1 MGHSIT
7 LGKKRAWMPKPY
19 VVIGA
24 GLAGLTCAKRLTDKG
39 FPVLILE
46 SDSRIGGRLKTDII
60 DGFTIDH
67 GFQVYF
73 DAYPFAG
80 NILDHSA
87 LRLAKFEP
95 GAMIHH
101 EGVWKEVHKTHPLGM
116 AFDPMFTWGDKL
128 KLFPFSNMLS
138 KMSEKGL
145 WELDDRSAIP
155 WLRAEGFSEKFIEN
169 FIKPFFQG
177 IFLDRNVDVTAAM
190 LAKVWR
196 MLYRGNTCIPRQ
208 GIAAIPHQIAESI
221 PVDAFRLHSP
231 VSTLTRDGGLVR
243 SVQTSSGESIEVEAV
258 IVATD
263 AASAARIT
271 QRTIPHAF
279 RSCTT
284 AYFSSTELPTDSKL
298 LHVSTDPKLQTIHA
312 CVLSNVA
319 EQLAPANKHLI
330 QATVL
335 GADNTN
341 PRYLANAIKYEMAG
355 WFGQKN
361 VSNWRTVAVKSIA
374 QAQLVQKA
382 GFSKRR
388 ISNAQDSENLFFA
401 GEFCTYGSIDG
412 AVKAGEDCAAAI
424 LRLNGATQ

>member
-1 MGHSIT
+1 MGHGT
-7 LGKKRAWMPKPY
+7 NLGKKRNWMPKPY

-24 GLAGLTCAKRLTDKG
+24 GLAGLTCAKRLSEKG
-39 FPVLILE
+39 LPVLILE
-46 SDSRIGGRLKTDII
+46 ADSRIGGRLKTDLI

-73 DAYPFAG
+73 DAYPYAG
-80 NILDHSA
+80 SLLDHKA

-101 EGVWKEVHKTHPLGM
+101 EGVWKEVHKSHPMGM
-116 AFDPMFTWGDKL
+116 VFDPMFTWGDKL

-138 KMSEKGL
+138 KMSERGL
-145 WELDDRSAIP
+145 WELDDKSALA
-155 WLRAEGFSEKFIEN
+155 WLRAEGFSDKFIEH
-169 FIKPFFQG
+169 FIQPFFQG

-190 LAKVWR
+190 FAKVWR

-208 GIAAIPHQIAESI
+208 GIAAIPNQIAEGI
-221 PVDAFRLHSP
+221 PVEAFRLHTAVTS
-231 VSTLTRDGGLVR
+231 LTRDGGLIR
-243 SVQTSSGESIEVEAV
+243 SVQTSTGDSIEAEAV

-263 AASAARIT
+263 AASAARLT
-271 QRTIPHAF
+271 QRSIPHNF

-284 AYFSSTELPTDSKL
+284 AYFASSDLPSESKL
-298 LHVSTDPKLQTIHA
+298 LHVSTDKKLQTIHA

-319 EQLAPANKHLI
+319 EQFAPADKHLI

-335 GADNTN
+335 GAGHTN
-341 PRYLANAIKYEMAG
+341 PRYLANSIKYEMAG

-361 VSNWRTVAVKSIA
+361 VSSWRTVAVKAIS
-374 QAQLVQKA
+374 QAQLVQQA
-382 GFSKRR
+382 GFSKTR
-388 ISNAQDSENLFFA
+388 ISNSQDSENLFFA

-424 LRLNGATQ
+424 LRLNEATN